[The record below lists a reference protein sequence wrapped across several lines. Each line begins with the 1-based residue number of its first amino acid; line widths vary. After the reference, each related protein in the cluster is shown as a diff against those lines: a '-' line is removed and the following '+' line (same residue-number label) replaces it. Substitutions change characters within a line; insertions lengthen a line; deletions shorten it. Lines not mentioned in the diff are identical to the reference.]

1 MFTKYLV
8 VVQEMRIRTKLRS
21 VVGVVVVVAS
31 SMDYVLW
38 ENCIV
43 SCIVA
48 FSFIIS
54 M

>member
-21 VVGVVVVVAS
+21 VVVVVAS